1 MEKRVSAPAH
11 ATENRAFRKKMT
23 AFMQTES
30 TVHKNLDYSGRF
42 QEKQRKVRQKVNNVL
57 KYAHENSDKNKQDFG
72 GVFVR
77 RVKNV

>member
-1 MEKRVSAPAH
+1 MFPPRRTRRKTVR
-11 ATENRAFRKKMT
+11 FGKKMT
-23 AFMQTES
+23 VFMQIKC
-30 TVHKNLDYSGRF
+30 TVHKNFNNSGGF

-57 KYAHENSDKNKQDFG
+57 KYADENSDKNKQDFD

>member
-1 MEKRVSAPAH
+1 MFPPRRTRRKTVRFE
-11 ATENRAFRKKMT
+11 KKMT
-23 AFMQTES
+23 VFMQIES